1 METAKGIR
9 PYTVSAVVHVPVWA
23 SAVEYLASH
32 SGRWVTGM
40 EIGDFVYKGICS
52 PRAPHALMRR
62 ARQAGIPIESS
73 YLGYRIGRD
82 NSLACPTCGSLRVRY
97 PDGELVCYGC
107 VGTQFAELEVGRASG
122 EGERSGKPWTPEEE
136 AFVRANQHRM
146 SQAQMGEL
154 LQRSEPSVR
163 GYMRTRGLEKRYVL
177 TQPRGRR
184 K

>member
-1 METAKGIR
+1 MRTSTWR
-9 PYTVSAVVHVPVWA
+9 M
-23 SAVEYLASH
+23 AVEYLVSH
-32 SGRWVTGM
+32 AGRWVTSV
-40 EIGDFVYKGICS
+40 EIGDYVYSGACV
-52 PRAPHALMRR
+52 RHAPHMLIQRARR
-62 ARQAGIPIESS
+62 AGVPIESS
-73 YLGYRIGRD
+73 EMGYRIGR
-82 NSLACPTCGSLRVRY
+82 NTSLVCPSCGALRVQY
-97 PDGELVCYGC
+97 PGELVCYGC

>member
-1 METAKGIR
+1 MEKVRIPNWTL
-9 PYTVSAVVHVPVWA
+9 AVD
-23 SAVEYLASH
+23 YLLRH
-32 SGRWVTGM
+32 DGRWVTST
-40 EIGDFVYKGICS
+40 ELGDFVYGGFYS
-52 PRAPHALMRR
+52 RAAPHVLIHRARRAGLTVESSCFGYRMRR
-62 ARQAGIPIESS
+62 AVFLVCPI
-73 YLGYRIGRD
+73 
-82 NSLACPTCGSLRVRY
+82 CGAPRVPY
-97 PDGELVCYGC
+97 GCNELVCYGC

>member
-1 METAKGIR
+1 MHR
-9 PYTVSAVVHVPVWA
+9 PTWAIAVD
-23 SAVEYLASH
+23 YLLSH
-32 SGRWVTGM
+32 AGRWVPSS
-40 EIGDFVYKGICS
+40 EISDHIYSGACADAS
-52 PRAPHALMRR
+52 PRVLIHR
-62 ARQAGIPIESS
+62 ARRAGIPIESS
-73 YLGYRIGRD
+73 EMGYRIGR
-82 NSLACPTCGSLRVRY
+82 NTSLACPSCGALRVQY
-97 PDGELVCYGC
+97 PGELVCYGC